1 MTAPI
6 AAADALAGLA
16 AELANSRAFALDTEF
31 LRERTYRAEL
41 CLLQVATASRAESID
56 PLALSLEPLRA
67 PFGSAGI
74 VKVMHA
80 ARQDLEVLWPAVGA
94 VGPLFDTQVAAALT
108 GMPTQV
114 GYGELVRRVLQ
125 VELAKGQTRTDWSK
139 RPLSAAQLEYAL
151 DDVRYLLPL
160 RELLTQE
167 LQRLGRMEWLAEEL
181 AELARPEGFGV
192 EPDKAHERLKG
203 LRELDAGRQQLGQQL
218 AAWRER
224 RAQQRNL
231 PRGWVMDDASLREI
245 ITRVPR
251 DLAAL
256 AEVRGLPNGF
266 AERFGPEIIAMIAAL
281 QLPAK
286 LPPLPGRTRPDAA
299 AVERV
304 QRLAETTRRIGTQL
318 SLAPEILATR
328 RDLERLAAGE
338 RQLGLLNGWRA
349 DVIGAELLAQL

>member
-6 AAADALAGLA
+6 AAADILAGLTD
-16 AELANSRAFALDTEF
+16 ELAAAPAFGLDTEF

-41 CLLQVATASRAESID
+41 CLLQVATADRAECID
-56 PLALSLEPLRA
+56 PLALDLRVLSA
-67 PFGSAGI
+67 PFDNTGI

-94 VGPLFDTQVAAALT
+94 VTPIFDTQVAAALT

-125 VELAKGQTRTDWSK
+125 VDLAKGQTRTDWSK
-139 RPLSAAQLEYAL
+139 RPLSQAQLEYAL

-160 RELLTQE
+160 RELLTEE
-167 LQRLGRMEWLAEEL
+167 LQRLGRMEWLAAEL
-181 AELARPEGFGV
+181 AELARPEGFGLD
-192 EPDKAHERLKG
+192 PDKAHERLKG
-203 LRELDAGRQQLGQQL
+203 LRELDAGRRQLGQQL

-224 RAQQRNL
+224 AAQRRNL

-256 AEVRGLPNGF
+256 AQVRGLPNGF
-266 AERFGPEIIAMIAAL
+266 VERFGPEIIELIAAL

-286 LPPLPGRTRPDAA
+286 MPPLPGRTRPDAA
-299 AVERV
+299 AVERL
-304 QRLAETTRRIGTQL
+304 QRLTDITRRIGAEL

-338 RQLGLLNGWRA
+338 RQLSVLNGWRA
-349 DVIGAELLAQL
+349 EVIGAQLLAQL